1 MANSRKST
9 RKTGNVTQ
17 LPGPSNA
24 VDVAEPQEEDKS
36 PAEAPTEAAPPPPT
50 PSLPPKK
57 TAKDKD
63 GPTADPNFFQ
73 RLKSIPMNDWGSRVY
88 LYLYVLEPL
97 CNLKQ
102 SGGKSYLNRYSE
114 PVQDEHQIMLEYGS
128 GRYRLMLAQ
137 NKVSPEGSNEIARHE
152 FEIMNKNYPPTIP
165 RAAWINDSRN
175 AKWEAML
182 PKEPQAGSATA
193 ASTIV
198 EAMKMVGDIRRD
210 VREELDPGE
219 PTQTRTSE
227 VLDTMR
233 AAKELFGAPTSA
245 TTATPPA
252 DPFDTAAKIMAMR
265 ANDPMMAVMM
275 ELLKNANTANEASRQ
290 REYELL
296 KAQTNPAPAK
306 TIVDQLLEIA
316 TNAEKLKPLKEIFGF
331 GAEAVV
337 TRASRT
343 TGMDILNNLVSGP
356 AGAALAQGIG
366 QLLMAAPSMLAGNPA
381 NALPMQPPPVLQ
393 PQVQTGPPPPENP
406 EQRINRIGAMWTR
419 PLISEFFMKN
429 APGDVFAESM
439 WDVAPDDYVFLKSF
453 GAENLVDRYR
463 RFPQAW
469 TAISYRPPTS
479 PGVTSEQEFI
489 KFMEAFCAWEP
500 PKDEVE
506 QTQAATDGVEDLDD
520 KEEVEVS

>member
-1 MANSRKST
+1 MAEVTELKPPKPGNSGDTPVENGTDQPTPATAPQKSKGGRPPNGARRPPEARQPAFFDKVASVPREDWGT
-9 RKTGNVTQ
+9 RAFMYVYVDEPACNPKTFGESRYLLKSSAPILDLEGLKQDYGSFKGWMSLNLRKTGKDATDEVDRLNFEIYDPKHPPKIPRGSWANDARNKRWLDL
-17 LPGPSNA
+17 LPP
-24 VDVAEPQEEDKS
+24 E
-36 PAEAPTEAAPPPPT
+36 PPP
-50 PSLPPKK
+50 
-57 TAKDKD
+57 A
-63 GPTADPNFFQ
+63 N
-73 RLKSIPMNDWGSRVY
+73 
-88 LYLYVLEPL
+88 
-97 CNLKQ
+97 
-102 SGGKSYLNRYSE
+102 
-114 PVQDEHQIMLEYGS
+114 
-128 GRYRLMLAQ
+128 
-137 NKVSPEGSNEIARHE
+137 
-152 FEIMNKNYPPTIP
+152 
-165 RAAWINDSRN
+165 AA
-175 AKWEAML
+175 
-182 PKEPQAGSATA
+182 A
-193 ASTIV
+193 ASLI
-198 EAMKMVGDIRRD
+198 EGAKFYKD
-210 VREELDPGE
+210 VRNEVKDEMAPQD
-219 PTQTRTSE
+219 QRRSSTSE
-227 VLDTMR
+227 VLETML
-233 AAKELFGAPTSA
+233 AAKELFGTPTGTTSA
-245 TTATPPA
+245 AIPPA

-296 KAQTNPAPAK
+296 KAQTNAAPAK

-381 NALPMQPPPVLQ
+381 NGQPMPPPPILQ

>member
-1 MANSRKST
+1 MAEVTEINPSKTTPSDNPPVENTPDQTTPMTPKAKNKGGRPLKGKERPPEVRQPQFFDRVASVPREDWGTRAFMYVYADEPVCKAKTFGTTRYLLKSSVPILDLEGLKQDYGSFKGWMSLNL
-9 RKTGNVTQ
+9 RKTGKDATDE
-17 LPGPSNA
+17 
-24 VDVAEPQEEDKS
+24 VDRLDFEIYDPKN
-36 PAEAPTEAAPPPPT
+36 
-50 PSLPPKK
+50 PPK
-57 TAKDKD
+57 
-63 GPTADPNFFQ
+63 
-73 RLKSIPMNDWGSRVY
+73 
-88 LYLYVLEPL
+88 
-97 CNLKQ
+97 
-102 SGGKSYLNRYSE
+102 
-114 PVQDEHQIMLEYGS
+114 
-128 GRYRLMLAQ
+128 
-137 NKVSPEGSNEIARHE
+137 
-152 FEIMNKNYPPTIP
+152 IP
-165 RAAWINDSRN
+165 RAAWANDDRN
-175 AKWEAML
+175 ARWIALLPPEAT
-182 PKEPQAGSATA
+182 PASAA
-193 ASTIV
+193 ASSLL
-198 EAMKMVGDIRRD
+198 EGARFYKDMRQDLKD
-210 VREELDPGE
+210 ELE
-219 PTQTRTSE
+219 PSEPVQTRTSE

-233 AAKELFGAPTSA
+233 AAKELFGAPTAA

-296 KAQTNPAPAK
+296 KAQTNAPAK

-381 NALPMQPPPVLQ
+381 NGQPMQPPPVLQ

-489 KFMEAFCAWEP
+489 KFMQAFCAWEP
-500 PKDEVE
+500 PKDEDE
-506 QTQAATDGVEDLDD
+506 QTQVASDGVEDLED
-520 KEEVEVS
+520 KENTNV